1 VSEGEE
7 VVHFTRPGVASAAA
21 GLLGRRCPV
30 TRHRET
36 ISLVDE
42 QGNEHEF
49 NIVDVIEVAEQRYAI
64 LQPAEGGEEAVIFR
78 VEDDETLT
86 TVEDEEEFDR
96 VAAALRD
103 LEDYDAVEIA
113 DDDEEG
119 TGDGDPTGEDD
130 DPFAEG

>member
-1 VSEGEE
+1 MSK
-7 VVHFTRPGVASAAA
+7 
-21 GLLGRRCPV
+21 
-30 TRHRET
+30 HRET

-86 TVEDEEEFDR
+86 TVDDEEEFGR

-103 LEDYDAVEIA
+103 LEEYDAIEVA
-113 DDDEEG
+113 DEEEEAEG
-119 TGDGDPTGEDD
+119 AGGDDADGEDE
-130 DPFAEG
+130 DPFAEA

>member
-1 VSEGEE
+1 MSK
-7 VVHFTRPGVASAAA
+7 
-21 GLLGRRCPV
+21 
-30 TRHRET
+30 HRET

-49 NIVDVIEVAEQRYAI
+49 SIVDVVEVAEQRYAI

-86 TVEDEEEFDR
+86 TVDDEEEFNR

-113 DDDEEG
+113 DEPVEIDDEEEEG
-119 TGDGDPTGEDD
+119 AGGDDADGEDE
-130 DPFAEG
+130 DPFAQA